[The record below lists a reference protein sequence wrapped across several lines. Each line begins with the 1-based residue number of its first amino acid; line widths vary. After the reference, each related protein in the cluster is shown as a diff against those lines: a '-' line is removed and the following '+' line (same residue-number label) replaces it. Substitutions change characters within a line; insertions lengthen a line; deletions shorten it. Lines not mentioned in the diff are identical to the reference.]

1 DLPSENIER
10 WLEEVREKSRQAA
23 EEAVRAR
30 GSMTG
35 GDPFG
40 GLAGDDDKEEE
51 RFQRRL
57 EGIRNRFM
65 TEEEWQRQH
74 NEVMADIQRGWQEG
88 QFETEEEWRKVKELA
103 EAEHL
108 ERLKQLRER
117 NLTDLER
124 FTNQSYAKQAK
135 TVSGH
140 LADITANVARES
152 KAMFEINKVAGIAN
166 AIVSAYEGISKTLAA
181 YPYPLSVAMASLQ
194 AGAAF

>member
-1 DLPSENIER
+1 
-10 WLEEVREKSRQAA
+10 
-23 EEAVRAR
+23 
-30 GSMTG
+30 
-35 GDPFG
+35 
-40 GLAGDDDKEEE
+40 
-51 RFQRRL
+51 
-57 EGIRNRFM
+57 
-65 TEEEWQRQH
+65 
-74 NEVMADIQRGWQEG
+74 
-88 QFETEEEWRKVKELA
+88 
-103 EAEHL
+103 
-108 ERLKQLRER
+108 LRER

-194 AGAAF
+194 AGAAFAQVNAIRSASFGKGGGGAAPSLAGGTPATPVTPVQGGTPGGQQELVQDVSVTLVGGNMFSAEQLEQLGEVLADNGGMIGAFKVQRAA